1 MNTQLLFAL
10 AALLG
15 LVCFITVFLARSWPT
30 KRRYLVL
37 AVGNFLVIVAAYLDP
52 WWHVGDIG
60 IRHDIVLLLA
70 VNAILFARIRNDQ
83 RAEAQQAGTPAPP
96 RTEPPVVVRIALA
109 LTIMFTAWSFVHA
122 QNHVRTFMLGTLLAV
137 LVVALYMQRKKGR
150 PTNANLVGLAW
161 CVMLAAF
168 LLRFGRSPW
177 FTSMLEQHGFL

>member
-1 MNTQLLFAL
+1 MNAQLLFAL

-15 LVCFITVFLARSWPT
+15 LVGLISVYLVRTWPT
-30 KRRYLVL
+30 KQRYVVL
-37 AVGNFLVIVAAYLDP
+37 AFGNFLVIVAAYWDP

-60 IRHDIVLLLA
+60 MRHDIVLLLA

-83 RAEAQQAGTPAPP
+83 RAETQKPGIQAPP

-109 LTIMFTAWSFVHA
+109 LTIMFTAWSFVHS

-137 LVVALYMQRKKGR
+137 LVAVLNMQRKKGR

-161 CVMLAAF
+161 GVMLAAF
-168 LLRFGRSPW
+168 LLRYGRSPW
-177 FTSMLEQHGFL
+177 FTSILEQYNFL